1 MKASIA
7 QWIGCRDKQEDSY
20 RVKYFPD
27 GLLVVVADGMG
38 GHHNG
43 ELASAEAVRAFEA
56 SFADLTTEG
65 RPVAERLMTALNV
78 ANDAVGHAFADC
90 SNRGGTTLVAA
101 FIGQGVIR
109 WVSVGDSPLLLWRGG
124 RLLRLNADHS
134 LRAILM
140 EYVSA
145 GTMSHSEAM
154 QRGHQLRSALT
165 GAGMALVDAPA
176 TPKPL
181 LPGDRII
188 VATDGVDDLLLAP
201 VLTDEVRGL
210 LSDRDGNVSV
220 RVVEACQAL
229 NDPGADNVT
238 VVSVDWP

>member
-56 SFADLTTEG
+56 SFAELTMEA

-78 ANDAVGHAFADC
+78 ANEAVGRAFADRG
-90 SNRGGTTLVAA
+90 NLGGTTLVAA

-134 LRAILM
+134 LRAVLM

-145 GTMSHSEAM
+145 GTMSHSDAM
-154 QRGHQLRSALT
+154 RGGHQLRSALT

>member
-1 MKASIA
+1 MKTSIA
-7 QWIGCRDKQEDSY
+7 QWIGCREKQEDSY

-27 GLLVVVADGMG
+27 GLLIVVADGMG
-38 GHHNG
+38 GHHFG
-43 ELASAEAVRAFEA
+43 DIASAEAVRAFEEA
-56 SFADLTTEG
+56 FAELATAE
-65 RPVAERLMTALNV
+65 RPVAERLMSALNV
-78 ANDAVGHAFADC
+78 ANEAVGCAFAGGAHH
-90 SNRGGTTLVAA
+90 GGTTLVAA

-134 LRAILM
+134 LRAVLM

-145 GTMSHSEAM
+145 GAMSHCEAM
-154 QRGHQLRSALT
+154 QRGHQLRSALC
-165 GAGMALVDAPA
+165 GGEMALVDAPA
-176 TPKPL
+176 TPQPL

-188 VATDGVDDLLLAP
+188 VATDGVDDLLLTP
-201 VLTDEVRGL
+201 VLADAVREL
-210 LSDRDGNVSV
+210 LSDRDGNLSV
-220 RVVEACQAL
+220 RMVEACRAL

>member
-1 MKASIA
+1 MNANIA
-7 QWIGCRDKQEDSY
+7 QWIGCREKQEDSY

-38 GHHNG
+38 GHHCG

-56 SFADLTTEG
+56 FFTESASAEL
-65 RPVAERLMTALNV
+65 PVAERLKVALNA
-78 ANDAVGHAFADC
+78 ANEAVGHAFADC
-90 SNRGGTTLVAA
+90 CMRGGTTLVAA

-134 LRAILM
+134 LRAVLM

-145 GTMSHSEAM
+145 GTMSHSDAM
-154 QRGHQLRSALT
+154 RGGHQLRSALT
-165 GAGMALVDAPA
+165 GGEIAMVDAPA
-176 TPKPL
+176 TPQPL

-188 VATDGVDDLLLAP
+188 VASDGADELLLSP
-201 VLTDEVRGL
+201 VMTDEVRAL
-210 LSDRDGNVSV
+210 LSARDGNLSV

-238 VVSVDWP
+238 VVSVDWT

>member
-1 MKASIA
+1 MKAGIA

-43 ELASAEAVRAFEA
+43 ALASAEAVRAFED
-56 SFADLTTEG
+56 SFAESASAEQ
-65 RPVAERLMTALNV
+65 PVAERLLVALNV
-78 ANDAVGHAFADC
+78 ANEAVGRAFADSC
-90 SNRGGTTLVAA
+90 KRGGTTLVAA

-134 LRAILM
+134 LRSVLM

-165 GAGMALVDAPA
+165 GAEMALVDAPA
-176 TPKPL
+176 TPQPL

-201 VLTDEVRGL
+201 VLADEVREL
-210 LSDRDGNVSV
+210 LSDRDGNLSV

-229 NDPGADNVT
+229 HDPGADNVT
-238 VVSVDWP
+238 VVCVDWP

>member
-1 MKASIA
+1 MKTSIA
-7 QWIGCRDKQEDSY
+7 QWIGCREKQEDSY

-38 GHHNG
+38 GHHFG
-43 ELASAEAVRAFEA
+43 EVASAEAVCAFED
-56 SFADLTTEG
+56 SFAESASAEQ
-65 RPVAERLMTALNV
+65 PVAERLMAALHA
-78 ANDAVGHAFADC
+78 ANDAVGRAFSDSC
-90 SNRGGTTLVAA
+90 KRGGTTLVAA
-101 FIGQGVIR
+101 FMGQGVIR

-140 EYVSA
+140 DYVSA

-154 QRGHQLRSALT
+154 QRGHQLRSALC
-165 GAGMALVDAPA
+165 GGEMSLVDSPA
-176 TPKPL
+176 TPQPL

-188 VATDGVDDLLLAP
+188 VATDGVDDLLLTP
-201 VLTDEVRGL
+201 VLSDEVREL
-210 LSDRDGNVSV
+210 LSDRDGNLSV

-229 NDPGADNVT
+229 NDAGADNVT